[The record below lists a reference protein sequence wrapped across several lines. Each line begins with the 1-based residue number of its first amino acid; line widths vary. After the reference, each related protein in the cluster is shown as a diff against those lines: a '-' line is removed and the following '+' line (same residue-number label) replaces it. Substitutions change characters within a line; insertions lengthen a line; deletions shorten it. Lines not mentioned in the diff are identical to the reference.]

1 MAEVK
6 RMEPEAQLDG
16 FIAKF
21 AAQNQKL
28 IRALRQALRR
38 RLPQANELVY
48 DNYNFLVLAYCPS
61 ERTQDS
67 YFSLGANAHGVNLF
81 FGYNGSTL
89 PDPRGLLQGSG
100 KLNRF
105 IRLESAKHLAHPEV
119 QALVSAAIASSKVP
133 LVPERKGQL
142 IIRAISP
149 KQRPRDLVTSPRA
162 RR

>member
-6 RMEPEAQLDG
+6 RMGPEAQLDG

-21 AAQNQKL
+21 APQNQKL
-28 IRALRQALRR
+28 IRKLRQAIRR

-48 DNYNFLVLAYCPS
+48 DNYNFLVVAYCPS
-61 ERTQDS
+61 ERTSDS
-67 YFSLGANAHGVNLF
+67 FFSLGANAHGVNLF
-81 FGYNGSTL
+81 FGYNGSKL
-89 PDPRGLLQGSG
+89 PDPEGLLQGSG

-105 IRLESAKHLAHPEV
+105 IRLESAKTLAHPAV
-119 QALVSAAIASSKVP
+119 QTLVSAAIALSKVP
-133 LVPERKGQL
+133 LAAERKGQL

-149 KQRPRDLVTSPRA
+149 KQRPRDLVTTPGG

>member
-1 MAEVK
+1 MAQVSH
-6 RMEPEAQLDG
+6 MGPEAQLAG

-28 IRALRQALRR
+28 IRALRQAMRR
-38 RLPQANELVY
+38 RLPRANELVY
-48 DNYNFLVLAYCPS
+48 DNYNFLVVAYCPS

-67 YFSLGANAHGVNLF
+67 FFSLGANAHGVNLF

-105 IRLESAKHLAHPEV
+105 IR
-119 QALVSAAIASSKVP
+119 
-133 LVPERKGQL
+133 
-142 IIRAISP
+142 
-149 KQRPRDLVTSPRA
+149 
-162 RR
+162 

>member
-1 MAEVK
+1 MTQVK
-6 RMEPEAQLDG
+6 HMGPEAQLDG

-28 IRALRQALRR
+28 IRALRQAMRR

-61 ERTQDS
+61 QRTKDS
-67 YFSLGANAHGVNLF
+67 FFSLGADAHGVNLF

-89 PDPRGLLQGSG
+89 ADPRGLLQGGG

-119 QALVSAAIASSKVP
+119 QALVSAAIALSKVP
-133 LVPERKGQL
+133 FTGESKGQL

-149 KQRPRDLVTSPRA
+149 KQRPRDLFAAAA